1 MDKQNQSL
9 EILWVKL
16 VLQLISL
23 AALLITIII
32 LPKTVFDTQT
42 AFSLATS
49 MAVINEDSLLL
60 YDYEVYATEARF
72 NQALIE
78 DFEKVQD
85 SFKERSEIVA
95 IQIYGDIYR
104 INLREDYIFITNQ
117 EVPELNIEYYL
128 VRNLEFDGITFPI
141 RTFVILFED
150 IASLINTIY
159 IVVFIVISLA
169 IFSRLTIKCVI
180 NVSQISKRLQK
191 EI

>member
-1 MDKQNQSL
+1 MVKQNQSL

-23 AALLITIII
+23 TALFIMIII

-42 AFSLATS
+42 AFRLATS

-78 DFEKVQD
+78 DFDKVQD

-104 INLREDYIFITNQ
+104 INLREDYIFITNP

-159 IVVFIVISLA
+159 IVVFIVVSLA
-169 IFSRLTIKCVI
+169 VFSRLTIKSVI